1 MAVIRTISIA
11 PGANT
16 GWHYHPALVQAVL
29 LSGELTR
36 VLEDGTV
43 EVTRPGQFLI
53 ELPQQVHIGYNHGS
67 EPVVILANYQVAE
80 GCPLAVPAPA
90 PVLPETLVPEP
101 TQAAMPGCR
110 RGQTEWLSNA

>member
-43 EVTRPGQFLI
+43 DRHLRRAGRIYSQRYQIVRAALAGPLSPWLTALPAQAGAFRAAVQHDAGRSRDRGGRGDGDRPYVGRRV
-53 ELPQQVHIGYNHGS
+53 VHD
-67 EPVVILANYQVAE
+67 ILHQ
-80 GCPLAVPAPA
+80 
-90 PVLPETLVPEP
+90 
-101 TQAAMPGCR
+101 
-110 RGQTEWLSNA
+110 

>member
-1 MAVIRTISIA
+1 MAVIRTISLA

-36 VLEDGTV
+36 VLEDGRV
-43 EVTRPGQFLI
+43 EITRPGQFLT
-53 ELPQQVHIGYNHGS
+53 ELPQQVHIGCNHGT

-80 GCPLAVPAPA
+80 DGPLAIPAQAPA
-90 PVLPETLVPEP
+90 V
-101 TQAAMPGCR
+101 AAAVAAGLGHR
-110 RGQTEWLSNA
+110 LAARLSNA